1 LEEIQAFIAGPSH
14 INFSTAGNLLF
25 LDDTRAIPYQQ
36 HLHFCR
42 RRRMQEAARY
52 FNWITPEGQ
61 RTPRVLFKLII
72 FLQPA

>member
-1 LEEIQAFIAGPSH
+1 VNIFIRCSAVKGDARASVQRKKTFSWKKIQAFIAGPSH

-42 RRRMQEAARY
+42 RRMQEAAV
-52 FNWITPEGQ
+52 F
-61 RTPRVLFKLII
+61 
-72 FLQPA
+72 